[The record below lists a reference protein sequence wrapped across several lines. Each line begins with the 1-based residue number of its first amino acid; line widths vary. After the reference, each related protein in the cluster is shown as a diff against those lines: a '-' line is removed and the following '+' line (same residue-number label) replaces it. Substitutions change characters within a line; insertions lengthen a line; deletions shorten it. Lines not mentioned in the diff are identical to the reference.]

1 MPYRR
6 YGRRTTRK
14 FIRRKSRRTL
24 APKSIK
30 RRRSAGAQSK
40 QILSL
45 SRKVNMLTKSNTS
58 LIRTSWARGQER
70 IQTLTE
76 SGTPFICP
84 IPYHMMDPT
93 DSFDNGGS
101 GATTTWRSN
110 LFQVPAFRKKLV
122 FGTSD
127 AALSSNKIRHTGS
140 VIKWQMESTEPA
152 YSKVTLLLV
161 RAKRGMADQLAADR
175 MLLGTTIPFG
185 PDGQSEHFKKDV
197 DYVVHDIPTSIT
209 GGSSTYHSVTWNK
222 KYWDVL
228 YQKQVAFGHPG
239 AQGFIPQVMAANA
252 SPQNNAMVATGQI
265 RMPPCGMIRST
276 AKDPSGVTKAS
287 ELGLVD
293 QRNENACYL
302 VAIQN
307 GVAADLESITLGWI
321 CVDYYK
327 ASV

>member
-1 MPYRR
+1 MRYTRR
-6 YGRRTTRK
+6 YGRS
-14 FIRRKSRRTL
+14 RRPRRAKRTL
-24 APKSIK
+24 APKNIK
-30 RRRSAGAQSK
+30 RRIGARSQAK
-40 QILSL
+40 QIASL
-45 SRKVNMLTKSNTS
+45 SRKVKMLTTTNTS

-84 IPYHMMDPT
+84 IPYHMMDPN
-93 DSFDNGGS
+93 DSFDNGGA

-122 FGTSD
+122 FGTAD
-127 AALSSNKIRHTGS
+127 AAINSNKIRHTGS
-140 VIKWQMESTEPA
+140 VIKWQMESTEPS

-161 RAKRGMADQLAADR
+161 RAKRGMADQLATDR
-175 MLLGTTIPFG
+175 GLLGTTIPFG
-185 PDGQSEHFKKDV
+185 PDGGTEHFKKDV

-209 GGSSTYHSVTWNK
+209 SGGSNTFHSVTWNK

-228 YQKQVAFGHPG
+228 YQKQVAFGHPN
-239 AQGFIPQVMAANA
+239 ASGFIPQVMAANI
-252 SPQNNAMVATGQI
+252 SPQNNATVATGQI
-265 RMPPCGMIRST
+265 RMPACGMIRST
-276 AKDPSGVTKAS
+276 AKDPSGVTKAC
-287 ELGLVD
+287 ELGLTD

-327 ASV
+327 ACV

>member
-1 MPYRR
+1 MPYYRK
-6 YGRRTTRK
+6 YGRRQ
-14 FIRRKSRRTL
+14 FRRRPRAKRTL

-30 RRRSAGAQSK
+30 RRKSANAQSK

-45 SRKVNMLTKSNTS
+45 ARQVKMLTRTNTS

-70 IQTLTE
+70 IQTLTS

-84 IPYHMMDPT
+84 IPYHMMDPN
-93 DSFDNGGS
+93 DSFTPGS
-101 GATTTWRSN
+101 GITTTWRSN

-122 FGTSD
+122 FGTAD
-127 AALSSNKIRHTGS
+127 AAINSNKIRHTGS
-140 VIKWQMESTEPA
+140 VIKWQMESTEA
-152 YSKVTLLLV
+152 SYSKVTLLLV

-175 MLLGTTIPFG
+175 ALLGTSVPYG
-185 PDGQSEHFKKDV
+185 PDGSSDHFKRDV

-209 GGSSTYHSVTWNK
+209 SGGSNTFHSVTWNT

-228 YQKQVAFGHPG
+228 YQKQVAFGHPN
-239 AQGFIPQVMAANA
+239 AQGFIPQVMAANI

-265 RMPPCGMIRST
+265 RMPACGMIRST
-276 AKDPSGVTKAS
+276 AKDPSGVTKAC

-307 GVAADLESITLGWI
+307 GVAADLEAISLGWI

-327 ASV
+327 AAV